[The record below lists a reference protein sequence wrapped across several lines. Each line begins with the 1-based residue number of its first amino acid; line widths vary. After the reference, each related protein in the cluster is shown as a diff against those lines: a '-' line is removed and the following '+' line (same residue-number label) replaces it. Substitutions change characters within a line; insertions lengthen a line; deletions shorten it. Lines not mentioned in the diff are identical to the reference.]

1 MVGDEIMTV
10 VIVVE
15 SMAMM
20 MLKIPLS
27 GVERERET
35 NLVSKTL
42 FSMVTVLWFA
52 KSSVLLGI

>member
-10 VIVVE
+10 VIAVE

-27 GVERERET
+27 GVERERPIW
-35 NLVSKTL
+35 SQKPC
-42 FSMVTVLWFA
+42 FRW
-52 KSSVLLGI
+52 